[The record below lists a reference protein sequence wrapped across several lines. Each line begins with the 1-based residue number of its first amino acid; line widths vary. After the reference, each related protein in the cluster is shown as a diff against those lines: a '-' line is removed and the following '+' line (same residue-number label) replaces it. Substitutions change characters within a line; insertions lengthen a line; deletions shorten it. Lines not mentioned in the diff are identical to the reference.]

1 MGAAHGTSTEA
12 ASALATQQAST
23 AAAGAAAGAALKAHN
38 SELRALR
45 ATGTQ
50 LLGKLGALLAQQQAG
65 ASQAAHPGGGWRSPR
80 LPVSGREALL
90 ARLRAK
96 VRAGEARLQGL
107 CNRVAALV
115 P

>member
-50 LLGKLGALLAQQQAG
+50 LLGKLGALLALAQAG
-65 ASQAAHPGGGWRSPR
+65 AGQAACPGGGPRSPR
-80 LPVSGREALL
+80 LQVQEREALL
-90 ARLRAK
+90 AHLRAK

-107 CNRVAALV
+107 CDRVAALV